1 MQFAFLGHSFFG
13 QSILFGHWFTAYT
26 ADAVPMH
33 IIAANNIAISLFI
46 PMCFCLFYYS
56 SSFANLVIVCLQIVN
71 TMCSGKKV
79 VSKVC
84 FITYSIIAEGV
95 FLIIIVIVFYFDE
108 KSII

>member
-56 SSFANLVIVCLQIVN
+56 SSFANLVIVCLIPN
-71 TMCSGKKV
+71 TANCKT
-79 VSKVC
+79 C
-84 FITYSIIAEGV
+84 HFIV
-95 FLIIIVIVFYFDE
+95 FLAFFRRVL
-108 KSII
+108 